1 MIVGISE
8 SISGA
13 KEGQPSKLGYECR
26 KVLQAGADIKPGRFV
41 CRKDADSNCKAPTT
55 MAEALACI
63 GFTVL
68 SDTIPLDSDGEY
80 ASGKFVPLF
89 SKSPGVWAVTID
101 AATKGGQV
109 YVNYAGSNPAGS
121 VSAAFVSGENVALPG
136 ARFGSTQATPGGL
149 AEIEFDLPGS
159 APALD
164 GAQSRTVVAAVHYE
178 STGTTW
184 DFVGG
189 VQPSG
194 VTVTDVGVGVFRLT
208 VAGAASVLPAGQPCL
223 KLATPL
229 VAGATGGVAKS
240 VQVIAIAATTIDFAV
255 QSQQADDQLFDVLDL
270 ADNDIIYCPLFI
282 TYA

>member
-41 CRKDADSNCKAPTT
+41 CRKDADSNCKVPTT

-89 SKSPGVWAVTID
+89 SKSPGAWAVTID

-164 GAQSRTVVAAVHYE
+164 GAQRRTLGIVVSYDGSGVPTIVATPGV
-178 STGTTW
+178 SVVDTGT
-184 DFVGG
+184 
-189 VQPSG
+189 
-194 VTVTDVGVGVFRLT
+194 GVFQLV
-208 VAGAASVLPAGQPCL
+208 VAGAASVLPLGSPIKL
-223 KLATPL
+223 KATPDSSDAPASL
-229 VAGATGGVAKS
+229 FEVE
-240 VQVIAIAATTIDFAV
+240 AIAATSVTFSHRV
-255 QSQQADDQLFDVLDL
+255 LQADATPAGDA
-270 ADNDIIYCPLFI
+270 ADPANGDKIYVGLLV